1 MTVSILINNY
11 NYAAYVGQAIDS
23 ALAQT
28 WRDCE
33 VIVVDDGSTDGSWPV
48 IERYRDR
55 ARVLRQENG
64 GQGAAYNAGWR
75 MARGEFVLFLDADD
89 LLDPCA
95 IERAMAAMTQPA
107 ADGAPVS
114 TVSWRMRLIDRDG
127 HAIGGFTPY
136 LMHSGDVTPVL
147 RRFGHYAGPPASGN
161 LYRASSIAPMFPLE
175 PAHWRRAADT
185 VPFIAAPF
193 SGRVAA
199 LPDTLGSYRLHRRPR
214 MGVFGN
220 IDASLRAALLISE
233 NRRNAMVALLQERM
247 GIALPG
253 PFLPLPWTLRTRA
266 LSWRLE
272 RAQHPFADD
281 SAERIRLLQ
290 RQALQDWPGY
300 SPAEKLL
307 QRAWVASALHLP
319 RPLLQSMAATATSGV
334 AKAAVKRL
342 LGGVR

>member
-23 ALAQT
+23 ALAQS

-33 VIVVDDGSTDGSWPV
+33 VIVVDDGSTDGSWSV

-55 ARVLRQENG
+55 VRALRQDNG
-64 GQGAAYNAGWR
+64 GQGAAYNAGWQQ
-75 MARGEFVLFLDADD
+75 ARGEFVLFLDADD
-89 LLDPCA
+89 LLDPTTV
-95 IERAMAAMTQPA
+95 ERAMAAMLRPTA
-107 ADGAPVS
+107 LGATVS

-127 HAIGGFTPY
+127 HRIGGFTPY
-136 LMHSGDVTPVL
+136 LMHGGDVSPVI

-161 LYRASSIAPMFPLE
+161 LYRAASIAPMFPLE
-175 PAHWRRAADT
+175 PASWRRAADT

-193 SGRVAA
+193 SGEVIA
-199 LPDTLGSYRLHRRPR
+199 LTDTLGSYRLHRRPR

-220 IDASLRAALLISE
+220 IDSSLRAALLISE

-281 SAERIRLLQ
+281 TAARIRLLQ
-290 RQALQDWPGY
+290 QQALREWPGY
-300 SPAEKLL
+300 RPTEKLL
-307 QRAWVASALHLP
+307 QRAWVLSALHLP
-319 RPLLQSMAATATSGV
+319 RPLLQSMAATATSGT
-334 AKAAVKRL
+334 AKAVVKRL
-342 LGGVR
+342 MGGAR